1 MAKTLR
7 TSGDYTVKAGN
18 GFSGNND
25 IILDS
30 RTVIV
35 KGSMDIEGES
45 TTIDTATLSVEDPII
60 ILSRNNSIPT
70 DIDAGILISRGA
82 ANNAAFYWNEGEDV
96 FKAVTTTSTGSGLS
110 ITDTALAKIQVAT
123 PSSGSDAATKS
134 YVDTEIASGATAFV
148 INFSGDDSTLVPI
161 GSGNTI
167 QFKGDTESNI
177 HLAVTDSPDK
187 VTVSLD
193 HDLTNIS
200 SITASSSNSNLDLI
214 TSGTGDVV
222 INDTLTFS
230 GTASDPTA
238 TAVTKLYNKTAG
250 GGGTGV
256 FFRNTNISSGAVGE
270 LISKKKATALAIALG

>member
-96 FKAVTTTSTGSGLS
+96 CRLNGSPKAFNVTTS
-110 ITDTALAKIQVAT
+110 
-123 PSSGSDAATKS
+123 
-134 YVDTEIASGATAFV
+134 
-148 INFSGDDSTLVPI
+148 
-161 GSGNTI
+161 
-167 QFKGDTESNI
+167 
-177 HLAVTDSPDK
+177 
-187 VTVSLD
+187 
-193 HDLTNIS
+193 
-200 SITASSSNSNLDLI
+200 
-214 TSGTGDVV
+214 
-222 INDTLTFS
+222 LTFGS
-230 GTASDPTA
+230 EANNET
-238 TAVTKLYNKTAG
+238 L
-250 GGGTGV
+250 
-256 FFRNTNISSGAVGE
+256 
-270 LISKKKATALAIALG
+270 